1 MTAEHFRVLTA
12 IEMGMRN
19 HELVRADLIE
29 QIAKV
34 KRGNSFKI
42 VQHLLKHKLIF
53 HKNIKCD
60 GYALTWMG
68 YDYLSLNVF
77 MKRGLVK
84 RVGPKIGVGKES
96 EIYLCETPEE
106 GEVVAKFTRL
116 GRTSFK
122 TVKQNRD
129 YLQNRNTS
137 NWLYISRLSA
147 LKEYAFM
154 KTLSDRDYP
163 VPTPVDQN
171 RHAILMSRV
180 DAYPMT
186 QVAGFAHPEKVYVS
200 LINLI
205 IKLAENG
212 LIHGDFNEFN
222 LMINDNEEVTLID
235 FPQMVSTDHQLA
247 TEFFD
252 RDVKCIQDYF
262 AKKYNLEF
270 EVTPRLD
277 LDVTRGEVDLDKEV
291 KASGFIKE
299 NLKDIN
305 QLDLVEAAFEG
316 EGDEEERDGEEEKE
330 EEKPSEEQV
339 EGEGETEAE
348 TDTAEPTEGEPKTEE
363 QPEEAPKK
371 KKKVKKII
379 DKDYV
384 KDRVKKHLKNKNT
397 RKRR

>member
-19 HELVRADLIE
+19 HELVKADLIE

-34 KRGNSFKI
+34 KRANSFKI
-42 VQHLLKHKLIF
+42 VQTLLKHKLIF

-68 YDYLSLNVF
+68 YDYLCLNVF

-96 EIYLCETPEE
+96 EIYLCETPEG

-122 TVKQNRD
+122 TVKSQRD
-129 YLQNRNTS
+129 YLQHRNTS

-154 KTLSDRDYP
+154 TTLSERGYP

-186 QVAGFAHPEKVYVS
+186 QIAGFAHPEKVYVS
-200 LINLI
+200 LIQLI

-222 LMINDNEEVTLID
+222 LMVSENEEVTLID

-247 TEFFD
+247 SEFFD

-270 EVTPRLD
+270 EVTPRLE
-277 LDVTRGEVDLDKEV
+277 LDVTRGELDLDKEV
-291 KASGFIKE
+291 KASGFMKK
-299 NLKDIN
+299 NVKDIK
-305 QLDLVEAAFEG
+305 QLDLIEANLEG
-316 EGDEEERDGEEEKE
+316 EGDEEEGEGEGEEEEDKQDE
-330 EEKPSEEQV
+330 PTEQQVEV

-348 TDTAEPTEGEPKTEE
+348 SEA
-363 QPEEAPKK
+363 PEEVQEEKK
-371 KKKVKKII
+371 PKKKVKQVI

-384 KDRVKKHLKNKNT
+384 KDRVKKHLKNKNN
-397 RKRR
+397 RRRR